1 MNRRKNNLYIGILII
16 AVGIL
21 ALLINMRILADM
33 DELFG
38 GTLLLIGA
46 LFFFGLYNRNRSQ
59 WWPLVP
65 GAVLGVLGLGVLA
78 DVFITDASDF
88 IGAGL
93 FYAIFVVFAYVFSRD
108 KDNWWA
114 IIPAGACFTLGTVVL
129 VDSTNLLDSDVTGV
143 VFLLG
148 LGLTFLYLWSLR
160 NDIQNVDWAIWP
172 AMVLLALSALVF
184 VEHVDWLS
192 GDMVFPLLL
201 ILVGVIV
208 IANGA
213 RKKK

>member
-21 ALLINMRILADM
+21 ALLINMRILADL

-78 DVFITDASDF
+78 DVFITEASDC

-129 VDSTNLLDSDVTGV
+129 VVSTNLLDSDVTGV

-172 AMVLLALSALVF
+172 AMVLMALSALVF

-192 GDMVFPLLL
+192 GDMVFPLVL